1 MNAHRPLKR
10 RWPPLAGRP
19 VHNQFKIRRKRP
31 DAVSPRNLGG
41 GTMLLEGKNAI
52 VTGGSQGIG
61 AAVSLELAREGANIC
76 LTYRKHEAEALRY
89 VETIKAMGRKAM
101 ALQCDI
107 AIFGQAEAV
116 VKATVEALGRI
127 DILVNNAGMNWDG
140 VCWKMSEEQWDRV
153 IEVNLK
159 GYFNFTRH
167 VAPLFKE
174 QKSGKII
181 NVTSINGL
189 RGKFGQTNYSASK
202 AGIVGF
208 TKALAKELGAFGVN
222 VNAVAPGL
230 IETAMLQNAEARDKI
245 IDLAMGE
252 SALKRVG
259 QPEDLA
265 NVVVFLASDKAR
277 HITGEV
283 IKVDGGQYI

>member
-1 MNAHRPLKR
+1 
-10 RWPPLAGRP
+10 
-19 VHNQFKIRRKRP
+19 
-31 DAVSPRNLGG
+31 
-41 GTMLLEGKNAI
+41 MLLEGKNAI

-61 AAVSLELAREGANIC
+61 AATSIMFAQEGANVC
-76 LTYRKHEAEALRY
+76 LTYRKHEDEAKKY
-89 VETIKAMGRKAM
+89 VEEIEKMGRKAI
-101 ALQCDI
+101 AVKCDI
-107 AIFGQAEAV
+107 AVFAEAAQV
-116 VKATVEALGRI
+116 VEKALAAFGRI

-140 VCWKMSEEQWDRV
+140 VCWKMTEEQWDRV
-153 IEVNLK
+153 LEVNLK

-174 QKSGKII
+174 QKYGKII

-202 AGIVGF
+202 AGIVGY
-208 TKALAKELGAFGVN
+208 TKALAKELGPFNVN

-230 IETAMLQNAEARDKI
+230 IETAMMRDNEARDKI
-245 IDLAMGE
+245 IDMAMGE
-252 SALKRVG
+252 MALKRVG

-265 NVVVFLASDKAR
+265 NVIAFFASDRAR
-277 HITGEV
+277 HVTGDV

>member
-1 MNAHRPLKR
+1 
-10 RWPPLAGRP
+10 
-19 VHNQFKIRRKRP
+19 
-31 DAVSPRNLGG
+31 
-41 GTMLLEGKNAI
+41 MLLEGKNAL

-76 LTYRKHEAEALRY
+76 LTYRKHEAEAKEY
-89 VETIKAMGRKAM
+89 AAEIMAMGRKAL
-101 ALQCDI
+101 AVQCDI
-107 AIFGQAEAV
+107 ASFVQAEKV
-116 VKATVEALGRI
+116 VESALSELGRL

-140 VCWKMSEEQWDRV
+140 VSWKMTEEQWDRV
-153 IEVNLK
+153 LEVNLK

-167 VAPLFKE
+167 VAPILKE
-174 QKSGKII
+174 QKYGRII

-202 AGIVGF
+202 AGIIGY
-208 TKALAKELGAFGVN
+208 TKALAKELGAFDVT

-230 IETAMLQNAEARDKI
+230 IETAMLKESEARDKI
-245 IDLAMGE
+245 IGMAMGE

-265 NVVVFLASDKAR
+265 YLVAFLASDKAR

>member
-1 MNAHRPLKR
+1 
-10 RWPPLAGRP
+10 
-19 VHNQFKIRRKRP
+19 
-31 DAVSPRNLGG
+31 
-41 GTMLLEGKNAI
+41 MLLEGKSAL

-61 AAVSLELAREGANIC
+61 AAISLELAREGADIC
-76 LTYRKHEAEALRY
+76 LTYRKHEAEAREY
-89 VETIKAMGRKAM
+89 ERKIRSMGRKAL
-101 ALQCDI
+101 ALKCDI
-107 AIFGQAEAV
+107 ASFRDAEQV
-116 VKATVEALGRI
+116 VKTAAQEFGSLHV
-127 DILVNNAGMNWDG
+127 LVNNAGMNWDG
-140 VCWKMSEEQWDRV
+140 VSWKMSEEQWDRV
-153 IEVNLK
+153 LEVNLK

-167 VAPLFKE
+167 VAPLLKD
-174 QKSGKII
+174 QKYGRII
-181 NVTSINGL
+181 NITSINGL

-202 AGIVGF
+202 AGIIGF
-208 TKALAKELGAFGVN
+208 TKALAKELGAFGVT

-230 IETAMLQNAEARDKI
+230 IETAMLKESDARDKI

-265 NVVVFLASDKAR
+265 YLVSFLASDRAR

>member
-1 MNAHRPLKR
+1 
-10 RWPPLAGRP
+10 
-19 VHNQFKIRRKRP
+19 
-31 DAVSPRNLGG
+31 
-41 GTMLLEGKNAI
+41 MLLEGKNAL

-61 AAVSLELAREGANIC
+61 AAISLELAREGANIC
-76 LTYRKHEAEALRY
+76 LTYRKHEAEARQY
-89 VETIKAMGRKAM
+89 AEEIQSIGRKAI
-101 ALQCDI
+101 AVQCDI
-107 AIFGQAEAV
+107 SSFADAERVVRAAVDEFGR
-116 VKATVEALGRI
+116 L

-140 VCWKMSEEQWDRV
+140 VSWKMTEEQWDRV
-153 IEVNLK
+153 LEVNLK
-159 GYFNFTRH
+159 GYFNFTRQ

-181 NVTSINGL
+181 NITSINGM

-202 AGIVGF
+202 AGIIGF
-208 TKALAKELGAFGVN
+208 TKALAKELGGFGVN
-222 VNAVAPGL
+222 INAVAPGL
-230 IETAMLQNAEARDKI
+230 IETAMLKESDARDKI

-265 NVVVFLASDKAR
+265 YLVAFLASEKAS

>member
-1 MNAHRPLKR
+1 
-10 RWPPLAGRP
+10 
-19 VHNQFKIRRKRP
+19 
-31 DAVSPRNLGG
+31 
-41 GTMLLEGKNAI
+41 MLLEGKNAI

-61 AAVSLELAREGANIC
+61 TAASLELAKEGANVC
-76 LTYRKHEAEALRY
+76 LTYRRHADEAQDVVQQIER
-89 VETIKAMGRKAM
+89 MGRKAICM
-101 ALQCDI
+101 ACDI
-107 AIFGQAEAV
+107 AVFTEVESVVQATLEAFGRV
-116 VKATVEALGRI
+116 

-153 IEVNLK
+153 MDVNLK

-167 VAPLFKE
+167 TAPLFKG
-174 QKSGKII
+174 QKYGKIV
-181 NVTSINGL
+181 NVTSINGM

-202 AGIVGF
+202 AGIIGY
-208 TKALAKELGAFGVN
+208 TKAVAKELGAFGVN

-230 IETAMLQNAEARDKI
+230 IETAMLKESEARDKI
-245 IDLAMGE
+245 IDLAMAE
-252 SALKRVG
+252 IVLKRVG

-265 NVVVFLASDKAR
+265 SVIAFLASDKAR

>member
-1 MNAHRPLKR
+1 
-10 RWPPLAGRP
+10 
-19 VHNQFKIRRKRP
+19 
-31 DAVSPRNLGG
+31 
-41 GTMLLEGKNAI
+41 MLLEGKNAL

-61 AAVSLELAREGANIC
+61 AAISLELAKEGANIC
-76 LTYRKHEAEALRY
+76 LTYRKHEAEARGY
-89 VETIKAMGRKAM
+89 EQQIRAMGRNAL

-107 AIFGQAEAV
+107 ASFKDAERVVQAAAKE
-116 VKATVEALGRI
+116 LGSLH
-127 DILVNNAGMNWDG
+127 ILVNNAGMNWDG
-140 VCWKMSEEQWDRV
+140 VSWKMSEEQWDRV
-153 IEVNLK
+153 LEVNLK

-167 VAPLFKE
+167 VAPLLKD
-174 QKSGKII
+174 QKYGRII
-181 NVTSINGL
+181 NITSINGL

-208 TKALAKELGAFGVN
+208 TKALAKELGAFGVT

-230 IETAMLQNAEARDKI
+230 IETAMLKGSDARDKI

-265 NVVVFLASDKAR
+265 YLVSFLASDRAK

-283 IKVDGGQYI
+283 VKVDGGQYI

>member
-1 MNAHRPLKR
+1 
-10 RWPPLAGRP
+10 
-19 VHNQFKIRRKRP
+19 
-31 DAVSPRNLGG
+31 
-41 GTMLLEGKNAI
+41 MLLEGKSAL

-61 AAVSLELAREGANIC
+61 AAISLDLAREGADIC
-76 LTYRKHEAEALRY
+76 LTYRKHEAEARDY
-89 VETIKAMGRKAM
+89 EQKIRSMGRKAL
-101 ALQCDI
+101 ALKCDI
-107 AIFGQAEAV
+107 ASFSEAEQV
-116 VKATVEALGRI
+116 VKAAVQEFGSLHV
-127 DILVNNAGMNWDG
+127 LVNNAGMNWDG
-140 VCWKMSEEQWDRV
+140 VSWKMSEEQWDRV
-153 IEVNLK
+153 LEVNLK

-167 VAPLFKE
+167 VAPLLKD
-174 QKSGKII
+174 QKFGRII
-181 NVTSINGL
+181 NITSINGL

-202 AGIVGF
+202 AGIIGF
-208 TKALAKELGAFGVN
+208 TKALAKELGAFGVT

-230 IETAMLQNAEARDKI
+230 IETAMLKESDARDKI

-265 NVVVFLASDKAR
+265 YLVSFLASDRAR

>member
-1 MNAHRPLKR
+1 
-10 RWPPLAGRP
+10 
-19 VHNQFKIRRKRP
+19 
-31 DAVSPRNLGG
+31 
-41 GTMLLEGKNAI
+41 MLLEGKNAL

-61 AAVSLELAREGANIC
+61 AAASLELAREGANIC
-76 LTYRKHEAEALRY
+76 LTYRKHEAEARKY
-89 VETIKAMGRKAM
+89 AEEIMAMGRKAL
-101 ALQCDI
+101 AVQCDI
-107 AIFGQAEAV
+107 SSFAEAEKV
-116 VKATVEALGRI
+116 VKSAIDEFGSL

-140 VCWKMSEEQWDRV
+140 VSWKMTEEQWDRV
-153 IEVNLK
+153 LEVNLK

-167 VAPLFKE
+167 VAPFFKE
-174 QKSGKII
+174 QKYGRII

-189 RGKFGQTNYSASK
+189 RGKFGQSNYSASK
-202 AGIVGF
+202 AGIIGY
-208 TKALAKELGAFGVN
+208 TKALAKELGAFDVT

-230 IETAMLQNAEARDKI
+230 IETAMLKESEARDKI
-245 IDLAMGE
+245 IDAAMGE

-265 NVVVFLASDKAR
+265 YLVTFLASDKAR